1 MIVGGTRRFVPDSIN
16 HDLYTSLVEL
26 LTQYVEGNLVLREFH
41 AAFAPLAWD
50 AESCGDA
57 RAEELAYDV
66 MHRFA
71 EYTQGQW
78 NEPALRALLR
88 AIAANQRTPASST

>member
-1 MIVGGTRRFVPDSIN
+1 MYAGGTRRFVPDSIS
-16 HDLYTSLVEL
+16 HDLYTSMVEL
-26 LTQYVEGNLVLREFH
+26 LTQYVEGDLALREFH

-50 AESCGDA
+50 AESDGDT

-66 MHRFA
+66 MHRVA

-78 NEPALRALLR
+78 DEPALRAFLR
-88 AIAANQRTPASST
+88 QIAATQRAPASSA